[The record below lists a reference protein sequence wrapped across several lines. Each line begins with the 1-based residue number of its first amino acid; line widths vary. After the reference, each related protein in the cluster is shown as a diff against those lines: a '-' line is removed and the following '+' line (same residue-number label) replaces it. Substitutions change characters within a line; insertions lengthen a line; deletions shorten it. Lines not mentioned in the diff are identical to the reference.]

1 MKNNNLTLIDGVN
14 IKYHKIGTRVKN
26 YIFDKF
32 YKNCLLIYKK
42 SELDNKLIYSNDE
55 TGIVV
60 NSEFPKLINTSQT
73 LYNNFVLTCSY
84 FDLINKL
91 DNNDIYISNNMHQF
105 VIENFDLEEEIFE
118 KKFYEFL
125 LEVWNEKIKN
135 LISYFKNKE
144 KEEDEDLDQDTS
156 EYITTFSLLVSN
168 SLDEV
173 GFSSKLEKLGNFN
186 YTKADKEY
194 WEIFKEYLNK
204 NSSSKL
210 VREIKD
216 NVLKIISIT
225 HIDEKVKSIE
235 ETFNWEVKE
244 KIKDLWLN
252 RNWVFSDKID
262 VDFDVD
268 KIEQKNVSVNDYF
281 TELMSKTS
289 FINVPIYQRNYVWNF
304 EMIKILLEDICNIKN
319 TKKQHFISNVIFI
332 KKSTE
337 LGYTHN
343 IIIDG
348 QQRTTTLIL
357 ISFAIYIYYI
367 NIMKNNSP
375 YNIKIPRILS
385 EMFNY
390 QYGFLDKFINLSDS
404 KSYELFSALI
414 NLDISQFV
422 DEHKDNLLKNNLI
435 EIYTWI
441 KNEFAGNDVGFE
453 EFVGIFFNHIIL
465 NKILLPD
472 SNGYTYFEKLNTLGI
487 KLNDLDLLKSL
498 FYSYFKEVKKIEN
511 EERIKRML
519 NNVEY
524 KILKHFRKSQKQDV
538 DTKKLEHFT
547 KFLLF
552 EKGYEK
558 RDIDK
563 LMKSNISWIFKA
575 FQEILYNDKN
585 KEYIIDDLSYLST
598 VYNLITSKDIDTFE
612 TMVNEL
618 KGTIKN
624 GNYLKLLF
632 HFIFSVTQGTKRT
645 IYTNLIYNIIKPF
658 ILGDKEW
665 KFSEIIEWLFELQ
678 RFNFIWKTAF
688 FSGDSLQLQLNQI
701 SELLKNGSITTI
713 EKFRNELYHLS
724 LFNENSFSQ
733 INKAL
738 KFELKNESNNKK
750 LQKRVKAEKLEILFN
765 INYYLLLKNITDEYV
780 FPLILSHANQL
791 YINKSSYESLVT
803 LPASNKKMSPELE
816 KIISR
821 EMINSIGN
829 GMISNSNTNNKK
841 NIDYANEYN
850 ITINGYDLTKNQTLD
865 KWKLEKIVQINDEN
879 DDISDNGI
887 EILVDVNQ
895 YVSQEKE
902 IVLETLKKRE
912 KQIINI
918 IWNIYK
924 IPE

>member
-1 MKNNNLTLIDGVN
+1 MK
-14 IKYHKIGTRVKN
+14 
-26 YIFDKF
+26 
-32 YKNCLLIYKK
+32 
-42 SELDNKLIYSNDE
+42 
-55 TGIVV
+55 
-60 NSEFPKLINTSQT
+60 
-73 LYNNFVLTCSY
+73 
-84 FDLINKL
+84 
-91 DNNDIYISNNMHQF
+91 
-105 VIENFDLEEEIFE
+105 

-144 KEEDEDLDQDTS
+144 KEEYEDLDQDTS

-750 LQKRVKAEKLEILFN
+750 LQKRVKSEKLEILFN

>member
-1 MKNNNLTLIDGVN
+1 
-14 IKYHKIGTRVKN
+14 
-26 YIFDKF
+26 
-32 YKNCLLIYKK
+32 
-42 SELDNKLIYSNDE
+42 
-55 TGIVV
+55 
-60 NSEFPKLINTSQT
+60 
-73 LYNNFVLTCSY
+73 
-84 FDLINKL
+84 
-91 DNNDIYISNNMHQF
+91 
-105 VIENFDLEEEIFE
+105 
-118 KKFYEFL
+118 
-125 LEVWNEKIKN
+125 
-135 LISYFKNKE
+135 
-144 KEEDEDLDQDTS
+144 
-156 EYITTFSLLVSN
+156 
-168 SLDEV
+168 
-173 GFSSKLEKLGNFN
+173 
-186 YTKADKEY
+186 
-194 WEIFKEYLNK
+194 
-204 NSSSKL
+204 
-210 VREIKD
+210 
-216 NVLKIISIT
+216 
-225 HIDEKVKSIE
+225 
-235 ETFNWEVKE
+235 
-244 KIKDLWLN
+244 
-252 RNWVFSDKID
+252 
-262 VDFDVD
+262 
-268 KIEQKNVSVNDYF
+268 
-281 TELMSKTS
+281 MSKTS

-750 LQKRVKAEKLEILFN
+750 LQKRVKSEKLEILFN